1 MPEHE
6 ELSEALP
13 PRACPAC
20 GGEPQR
26 REARF
31 CATCGR
37 SLNDDTEYHPA
48 DAVRS
53 SYHHQ
58 RRLPSSERADSSSSS
73 SGGAAV
79 NRTARHERLPGS
91 DKSVRGSATHAS
103 APRRIVKRRVRTHPG
118 RSGDSRRPRDLSMP
132 FTKNS
137 NGVATTAL
145 ALVTYALVPYLGIL
159 FCPGAVLLG
168 GVGLVRAIRAPH
180 VGGRRTSV
188 LSVVMGLMILCAQL
202 LLWWILYKVP
212 EWTRQP

>member
-6 ELSEALP
+6 ELLKALP

-37 SLNDDTEYHPA
+37 SLNDDSEYLPA

-58 RRLPSSERADSSSSS
+58 RRLPSSERADSSSR
-73 SGGAAV
+73 AAV

-103 APRRIVKRRVRTHPG
+103 APRRIIKRNARKHPG
-118 RSGDSRRPRDLSMP
+118 QPGGSRRPRDLSML
-132 FTKNS
+132 FTNNS
-137 NGVATTAL
+137 NSAATTAL

-159 FCPGAVLLG
+159 FCTGAVLLG
-168 GVGLVRAIRAPH
+168 GVGMWRARRAPH
-180 VGGRRTSV
+180 LGGRRASI
-188 LSVVMGLMILCAQL
+188 LSVVMGLVILCAQL

-212 EWTRQP
+212 EWTQQP